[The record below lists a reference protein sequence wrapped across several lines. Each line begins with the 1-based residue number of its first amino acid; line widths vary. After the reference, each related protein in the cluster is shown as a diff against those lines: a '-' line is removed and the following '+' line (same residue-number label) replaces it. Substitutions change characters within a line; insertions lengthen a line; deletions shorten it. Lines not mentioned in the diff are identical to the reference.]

1 MSVPRISAGDTERI
15 LFFRIADADNSG
27 PEHDPRRLVRGLLLG
42 LAISVLL
49 WATLAAVGY
58 GAYLL
63 IVA

>member
-1 MSVPRISAGDTERI
+1 VSIRRISAGDSERI
-15 LFFRIADADNSG
+15 LFFRLADADSSG
-27 PEHDPRRLVRGLLLG
+27 LEHDPRRLVRGLLLG

-49 WATLAAVGY
+49 WAMLAAVGY